1 MDGQDRIYVDHAAT
15 TATDPRVVEAMLPY
29 LTQYW
34 GNSSS
39 IYFEAREARK
49 GLDVARRSVAEVLGA
64 RPNEVLFTS
73 GGTEGD
79 NLALRGVAYGARKRG
94 NHIITTTVEHH
105 AVLHTAERL
114 EGEGFRVTYVPVDKE
129 GFVDMEQLKAAL
141 DDETTLVS
149 VMYANNEIGAIN
161 NIAEVVAVVKEHD
174 PHIAVHTDA
183 VQAAGYLDLS
193 VDALGVDLL
202 SLAAHKIYGPKGAG
216 VLYVRS
222 RTPFIAQMLG
232 GAQEKNR
239 RAGTENVAGAVG
251 MATALALADSER
263 GERREHVQALR
274 DRLAE
279 ELPKR
284 VQGTRIT
291 GPSGAD
297 RRLPNSFS
305 CCFEGV
311 EGESILLQLDLKG
324 ISASSGSAC
333 TTGSLEPSHVL
344 LAMGVPHATARGS
357 LRLTLGKDNTADE
370 VERLLDVIP
379 ESVERLRLLAPVRPA
394 ARRS

>member
-34 GNSSS
+34 GNPSS

-49 GLDVARRSVAEVLGA
+49 GYDVARRSVAEVLGA

-114 EGEGFRVTYVPVDKE
+114 EQEGFRVTYLRVDKE
-129 GFVDMEQLKAAL
+129 GFVDMDELKTAL

-161 NIAEVVAVVKEHD
+161 NIAQVVAIVKEHD

-183 VQAAGYLDLS
+183 VQAAGYLDLN

-202 SLAAHKIYGPKGAG
+202 SLAAHKIYGPRGSG

-251 MATALALADSER
+251 MATALSLADSER

-284 VQGTRIT
+284 VPGTRIT
-291 GPSGAD
+291 GPTGAE

-324 ISASSGSAC
+324 VSASSGSAC

-357 LRLTLGKDNTADE
+357 LRLTLGKDNTAEE
-370 VERLLDVIP
+370 VERLLDIIP
-379 ESVERLRLLAPVRPA
+379 ESVERLRSLAPTRKPA
-394 ARRS
+394 RAS

>member
-1 MDGQDRIYVDHAAT
+1 MDSQDRIYVDHAAT
-15 TATDPRVVEAMLPY
+15 TATDPRVVEAMLPH

-34 GNSSS
+34 GNPSS

-49 GLDVARRSVAEVLGA
+49 GFDVARRSVADVLGA

-73 GGTEGD
+73 GGTESD

-114 EGEGFRVTYVPVDKE
+114 EEEGFRVTYLPVDKE
-129 GFVDMEQLKAAL
+129 GFVDVDELKAAL

-161 NIAEVVAVVKEHD
+161 NIAEVVAIVKERD
-174 PHIAVHTDA
+174 PNIAVHTDA

-202 SLAAHKIYGPKGAG
+202 SLAAHKIYGPKGSG
-216 VLYVRS
+216 VLYIRS
-222 RTPFIAQMLG
+222 RTPFAAQMLG

-251 MATALALADSER
+251 MATALALADGER
-263 GERREHVQALR
+263 GERREHVRALR

-284 VQGTRIT
+284 VRGTRLT
-291 GPSGAD
+291 GPTGAE

-311 EGESILLQLDLKG
+311 EGESVLLQLDLNG
-324 ISASSGSAC
+324 VSASSGSAC

-357 LRLTLGKDNTADE
+357 LRLTLGKDNTAEE
-370 VERLLDVIP
+370 VERLLDIIP
-379 ESVERLRLLAPVRPA
+379 ESVERLRSLAPSREP
-394 ARRS
+394 RRSS

>member
-1 MDGQDRIYVDHAAT
+1 MDQDRIYVDHAAT
-15 TATDPRVVEAMLPY
+15 TATDPRVVEAMLPC

-34 GNSSS
+34 GNPSS

-49 GLDVARRSVAEVLGA
+49 GFDVARRSVAEVLGA

-73 GGTEGD
+73 GGTESD

-114 EGEGFRVTYVPVDKE
+114 EEEGFRVTYLPVDKE
-129 GFVDMEQLKAAL
+129 GFVDMDELKAAL

-161 NIAEVVAVVKEHD
+161 NIAEVVAIVKERD

-183 VQAAGYLDLS
+183 VQAAGYLDLN

-202 SLAAHKIYGPKGAG
+202 SLAAHKIYGPRGSG

-222 RTPFIAQMLG
+222 RTPFVAQMLG

-239 RAGTENVAGAVG
+239 
-251 MATALALADSER
+251 
-263 GERREHVQALR
+263 
-274 DRLAE
+274 
-279 ELPKR
+279 
-284 VQGTRIT
+284 
-291 GPSGAD
+291 
-297 RRLPNSFS
+297 
-305 CCFEGV
+305 
-311 EGESILLQLDLKG
+311 
-324 ISASSGSAC
+324 
-333 TTGSLEPSHVL
+333 
-344 LAMGVPHATARGS
+344 
-357 LRLTLGKDNTADE
+357 
-370 VERLLDVIP
+370 
-379 ESVERLRLLAPVRPA
+379 
-394 ARRS
+394 

>member
-15 TATDPRVVEAMLPY
+15 TATDPRVIEAMLPY

-183 VQAAGYLDLS
+183 VQAAGYLDLN

-202 SLAAHKIYGPKGAG
+202 SLKLHMDVGRFPTNRIGLDMQPGPETDDVALSQLLGGDLDAVIMTTGPRYYSLFGGDGIDDVVAAHPGLRTLVTEPDVIVDAYRRTGLYPISDVV
-216 VLYVRS
+216 VLRRELVDEAPEAPAQLVDAFS
-222 RTPFIAQMLG
+222 RA
-232 GAQEKNR
+232 N
-239 RAGTENVAGAVG
+239 
-251 MATALALADSER
+251 ALAGRHRDADEQRMADRELALLDRDPYGYELGPDQRLNLKAYTDFFYRMGAIER
-263 GERREHVQALR
+263 PLEP
-274 DRLAE
+274 E
-279 ELPKR
+279 ELF
-284 VQGTRIT
+284 V
-291 GPSGAD
+291 PST
-297 RRLPNSFS
+297 LP
-305 CCFEGV
+305 
-311 EGESILLQLDLKG
+311 
-324 ISASSGSAC
+324 
-333 TTGSLEPSHVL
+333 
-344 LAMGVPHATARGS
+344 
-357 LRLTLGKDNTADE
+357 
-370 VERLLDVIP
+370 
-379 ESVERLRLLAPVRPA
+379 
-394 ARRS
+394 

>member
-15 TATDPRVVEAMLPY
+15 TATDPRVIEAMLPY

-161 NIAEVVAVVKEHD
+161 NIAEVVAVVKERD

-202 SLAAHKIYGPKGAG
+202 SLAAHKIYGPKGVG

-222 RTPFIAQMLG
+222 RTPFIAQTLG

-291 GPSGAD
+291 GPSGAE

-311 EGESILLQLDLKG
+311 EGESVLLQLDLKG

-357 LRLTLGKDNTADE
+357 LRLTLGKDNTAEE
-370 VERLLDVIP
+370 VERLLDIIP

>member
-15 TATDPRVVEAMLPY
+15 TATDPRVIEAMLPY

-114 EGEGFRVTYVPVDKE
+114 EEDGFRVTYLPVDQE
-129 GFVDMEQLKAAL
+129 GFVDMDELKAAL

-161 NIAEVVAVVKEHD
+161 NIAEVVAVVKERD

-193 VDALGVDLL
+193 GDALGVDLL

-251 MATALALADSER
+251 MATALPLADSER

>member
-15 TATDPRVVEAMLPY
+15 TATDPRVIEAMLPY

-114 EGEGFRVTYVPVDKE
+114 EEDGFRVTYLPVDQE
-129 GFVDMEQLKAAL
+129 GFVDMDELKAAL